1 MEFGAE
7 IDGTEDF
14 FQMFWPTVLAHKAA
28 TTTSWPAGG
37 QQSMMLNKARSEGC
51 LVTAFQIDR
60 DSPLW
65 TMTARD
71 ISNKQFE
78 IVLTME
84 GTTPETDNTVQV

>member
-28 TTTSWPAGG
+28 TTTSWPAGE

-51 LVTAFQIDR
+51 PVTAF
-60 DSPLW
+60 
-65 TMTARD
+65 
-71 ISNKQFE
+71 
-78 IVLTME
+78 
-84 GTTPETDNTVQV
+84 